1 MILRRIKAHIEKEN
15 WFAVGIDFFI
25 VVIGVF
31 IGLQVANWNEW
42 RTERDTEREILLN
55 IYGDL
60 VESSAAQARDV
71 RFLEQQISDQSLVL
85 RSLDACKVEPE
96 DAAIFER
103 GIATLGWMN
112 APRHNSRTFQEL
124 TAAGRYDLIS
134 NDALARDLTELQS
147 VVEWRGGVY
156 DYVTNVIAHNR
167 EKIDQHVRYRIDRTI
182 ENPFVPN
189 HPGSVDY
196 DIETLCGIEG
206 VANAISAIQY
216 ETQDR
221 ADAYRGILDYYEAIL
236 PKIETELQ
244 SRWNTDLKEETI
256 P

>member
-1 MILRRIKAHIEKEN
+1 MIFRRIKAHIEKEN

-42 RTERDTEREILLN
+42 RAERDTEREILLN

-103 GIATLGWMN
+103 GIATL
-112 APRHNSRTFQEL
+112 
-124 TAAGRYDLIS
+124 
-134 NDALARDLTELQS
+134 
-147 VVEWRGGVY
+147 
-156 DYVTNVIAHNR
+156 
-167 EKIDQHVRYRIDRTI
+167 
-182 ENPFVPN
+182 
-189 HPGSVDY
+189 
-196 DIETLCGIEG
+196 
-206 VANAISAIQY
+206 
-216 ETQDR
+216 
-221 ADAYRGILDYYEAIL
+221 
-236 PKIETELQ
+236 
-244 SRWNTDLKEETI
+244 
-256 P
+256 